1 MCAWM
6 ATVEKVMLS
15 NLRPRPGLEAPARAH
30 CGTPTVLDRPV
41 APLYTPL
48 QQDRT
53 GEQRD
58 GSETQGNRATRRA
71 EKSSEARS

>member
-1 MCAWM
+1 MGAD
-6 ATVEKVMLS
+6 L
-15 NLRPRPGLEAPARAH
+15 APVQRSQRV
-30 CGTPTVLDRPV
+30 PSVLDRPV